1 MTYNAP
7 VDPALHDW
15 QSCSI
20 YFPRFVK
27 LVDSHGVHTRLIMPG
42 RYLVRRSRSL
52 RRWIYRKP
60 SS

>member
-1 MTYNAP
+1 MDNTSSI
-7 VDPALHDW
+7 DPAAYEW

-20 YFPRFVK
+20 MFPRFGMK
-27 LVDSHGVHTRLIMPG
+27 VDRFGTSFGLILPG

-52 RRWIYRKP
+52 GRWIYRQH